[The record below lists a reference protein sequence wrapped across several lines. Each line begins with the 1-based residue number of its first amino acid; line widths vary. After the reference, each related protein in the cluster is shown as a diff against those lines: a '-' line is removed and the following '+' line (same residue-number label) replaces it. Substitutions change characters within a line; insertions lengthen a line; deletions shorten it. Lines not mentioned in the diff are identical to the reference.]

1 MLEETLRFM
10 EENRNKPM
18 FIFFSTNLPH
28 GPVDIPPEENTYAGS
43 PSIRQAYGN
52 ASGTNRECAGAAEE
66 YASMVDKLDR
76 QVGAIVDQ
84 VRKLGLDKRTI
95 IIFSSDNG
103 HELYYRTDK
112 DRGRGPD

>member
-1 MLEETLRFM
+1 
-10 EENRNKPM
+10 
-18 FIFFSTNLPH
+18 
-28 GPVDIPPEENTYAGS
+28 
-43 PSIRQAYGN
+43 
-52 ASGTNRECAGAAEE
+52 
-66 YASMVDKLDR
+66 MVDKLDR

-112 DRGRGPD
+112 GRGRGPTATEAS

>member
-1 MLEETLRFM
+1 
-10 EENRNKPM
+10 
-18 FIFFSTNLPH
+18 
-28 GPVDIPPEENTYAGS
+28 
-43 PSIRQAYGN
+43 
-52 ASGTNRECAGAAEE
+52 
-66 YASMVDKLDR
+66 MVDKLDR

-112 DRGRGPD
+112 GRGRGPNCHGGVLDGTGELLDVSAAAAAALDQTTPWPIWPD